1 MSYLRVPAV
10 VLAPV
15 DHFRGS
21 CEGIIF
27 FAKNYVKIGVT
38 SRWMEA
44 FVLRLVLISGQSEPG
59 GSCESSNALLT
70 STQLLRCSMFRH
82 CFHDIK

>member
-1 MSYLRVPAV
+1 MSYLRVPAIA
-10 VLAPV
+10 LAPV

-38 SRWMEA
+38 PRWMEA
-44 FVLRLVLISGQSEPG
+44 FVLRLVLISEPG
-59 GSCESSNALLT
+59 GSCVSINALLT
-70 STQLLRCSMFRH
+70 STQLLRYSMFRH
-82 CFHDIK
+82 CFRDIR